1 MKHSLTVVLCD
12 VSFRYLADL
21 IESVHVIIKLI
32 EVCSGPSKRVMV
44 LKKRGGRRTQ
54 ARKNE
59 KENSDVEEG
68 RLSSYQVFFQ
78 EMIGGTEILFE

>member
-1 MKHSLTVVLCD
+1 VIHHHRQIVFVCYD
-12 VSFRYLADL
+12 SFRYLADL
-21 IESVHVIIKLI
+21 IESVHVVIKLI

-59 KENSDVEEG
+59 KEDSDVGEG
-68 RLSSYQVFFQ
+68 RPSS
-78 EMIGGTEILFE
+78 